1 MEQERKFLE
10 SLEELKNIAATQNNQ
25 LTLDD
30 IRQYFCDFAADDTKM
45 ELIYQYFMSNQI
57 KIVGKEDMVLES
69 EEEEEKII
77 LDEKAERVL
86 QIYMEEIGDIRELSE
101 EEEKEFVQKMLAGD
115 EMAKLTLIESKLKL
129 VADVAKNYQNRGLL
143 LGDLIQEGNIGLL
156 QGADEYSAKT
166 NLSFHEFSKRAIQKE
181 IENAIRLQKDSRA
194 VDEKIANK
202 VNELDEAAQELAREL
217 GKEATPLELAK
228 YMHITEEEVRD
239 LMKISLD
246 AISVVEPNMQMPK

>member
-1 MEQERKFLE
+1 MEQEGKFLE
-10 SLEELKNIAATQNNQ
+10 SLEELRNIAATQNNQ

-30 IRQYFCDFAADDTKM
+30 IRQYFSDFAADDTKM
-45 ELIYQYFMSNQI
+45 DLIYQYFMGNQI
-57 KIVGKEDMVLES
+57 KIVGKEDMILES

-77 LDEKAERVL
+77 LDEKSERVL
-86 QIYMEEIGDIRELSE
+86 QMYMEEIGDIRELSE
-101 EEEKEFVQKMLAGD
+101 EEEKEFVEKMLAGE

-156 QGADEYSAKT
+156 QGAEEYSAQT
-166 NLSFHEFSKRAIQKE
+166 NLSFHEFSKKAIQME

-194 VDEKIANK
+194 VDKKIANK

-246 AISVVEPNMQMPK
+246 AISVVEPNMQIPK

>member
-1 MEQERKFLE
+1 MEQEGKFLE

-25 LTLDD
+25 LTLED
-30 IRQYFCDFAADDTKM
+30 IRQYFSDFAADDTKM

-69 EEEEEKII
+69 EEEEEEII

-86 QIYMEEIGDIRELSE
+86 QMYMEEIGDIRELNE
-101 EEEKEFVQKMLAGD
+101 EEEKEFVEQMFAGD

-129 VADVAKNYQNRGLL
+129 VADIAKNYQNRGLL

-156 QGADEYSAKT
+156 QGAEEYNAQTK
-166 NLSFHEFSKRAIQKE
+166 LSFHEFSKKAIQKE
-181 IENAIRLQKDSRA
+181 IENALSLQRESQAASK
-194 VDEKIANK
+194 KIANK
-202 VNELDEAAQELAREL
+202 VNELDEAAQDLAREL

-239 LMKISLD
+239 LMKMSLD